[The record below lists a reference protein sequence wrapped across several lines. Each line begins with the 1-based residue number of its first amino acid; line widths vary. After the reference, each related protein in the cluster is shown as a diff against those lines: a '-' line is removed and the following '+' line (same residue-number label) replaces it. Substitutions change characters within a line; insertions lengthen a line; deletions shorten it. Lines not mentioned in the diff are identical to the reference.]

1 MRHSKSLFF
10 VLGMLASVASQG
22 YTVYGLTTR
31 DQLVK
36 FDSSSP
42 MMLSQQTFIQGL
54 GSNESLLGIDY
65 RPANGMI
72 YGVGSFGKIYTI
84 NPSTGMATFVAN
96 LFNSTTSTPIML
108 NGSEFGVDFNP
119 VADRLRLTSD
129 AGMNLR
135 INVASGATIVDGA
148 LNQSSGMPYIVGSAY
163 TNSDNDA
170 TTGTTLYNID
180 SSSNMLTVQNPPNNG
195 TQVGVGP
202 LGVDITALAGFD
214 IVRNG
219 ANNFAFAALQP
230 SGTVGSM
237 FASVNLTTGAATML
251 GNIGMA
257 STSDS
262 IAIRDITMM
271 PVPEPATMIVMALSG
286 LLIRRRCRA

>member
-262 IAIRDITMM
+262 IAIRDITIM

>member
-163 TNSDNDA
+163 TNSDNDP

-195 TQVGVGP
+195 TQVGVGL

>member
-36 FDSSSP
+36 FDSSLP

-96 LFNSTTSTPIML
+96 LFNSTTSAPIML

-163 TNSDNDA
+163 TNSDNDP

-237 FASVNLTTGAATML
+237 FASVNLTTGAAMML

-262 IAIRDITMM
+262 IAIRDITIM
-271 PVPEPATMIVMALSG
+271 PVPEPATMAALALSG
-286 LLIRRRCRA
+286 LLIRRRRCV

>member
-96 LFNSTTSTPIML
+96 LFNSTTSAPIML

-163 TNSDNDA
+163 TNSDNDP

-230 SGTVGSM
+230 NGTVGSM
-237 FASVNLTTGAATML
+237 FASVNLTTGAAMML

-262 IAIRDITMM
+262 IAIRDITIM
-271 PVPEPATMIVMALSG
+271 PVPEPTTMAALALGG
-286 LLIRRRCRA
+286 LLIRRRRCV

>member
-163 TNSDNDA
+163 TNSDNDP

>member
-96 LFNSTTSTPIML
+96 LFNSTTSNPIML

>member
-96 LFNSTTSTPIML
+96 LFNSTTSAPIML

-237 FASVNLTTGAATML
+237 FASVNLTTGAAMML

-262 IAIRDITMM
+262 IAIRDITIM
-271 PVPEPATMIVMALSG
+271 PVPEPATMAALALSG
-286 LLIRRRCRA
+286 LLIRRRRSV